1 MGNEPGIDRHTTRCG
16 DRHIRPPV
24 FSSNGWIAEAALGA
38 TTATLDGAEPLATV
52 LSGETL
58 RWKELAYEDRTFVF
72 SRELEIRVT
81 QEDGGCAYDSD
92 DPELFGFG
100 CTRAEAEH
108 VFCLDFASTWD
119 DIAGEEDGDLTKG
132 ARETK
137 RALLSLVKSQSGAGK
152 CQA

>member
-1 MGNEPGIDRHTTRCG
+1 MVQSEAATRHDTAASTL
-16 DRHIRPPV
+16 PPV
-24 FSSNGWIAEAALGA
+24 FSANGRIAETLPGAAA
-38 TTATLDGAEPLATV
+38 ATLDGTEAPAAV

-81 QEDGGCAYDSD
+81 QEEGGCAYDSD
-92 DPELFGFG
+92 DPDLFGFG
-100 CTRAEAEH
+100 DTRAEAEH
-108 VFCLDFASTWD
+108 VFCLDFTSSWD
-119 DIAGEEDGDLTKG
+119 DIVGEEDGNLTKG

-137 RALLSLVKSQSGAGK
+137 HALLALVKSQRGAGK